1 MSENEIYKAALN
13 RFGATR
19 QIFKTFEEM
28 AELQVAISQNQTK
41 GIGNYNDIAEEIA
54 DVRIMLEQMLILF
67 DCRGLSDRYR
77 REKVARLEKAV
88 ER

>member
-1 MSENEIYKAALN
+1 MSENEIYKAALSK
-13 RFGATR
+13 FGATK

-28 AELQVAISQNQTK
+28 AELQVAIGQNQTK

>member
-1 MSENEIYKAALN
+1 
-13 RFGATR
+13 
-19 QIFKTFEEM
+19 M

-41 GIGNYNDIAEEIA
+41 CIGNYNEIAEEIA

-77 REKVARLEKAV
+77 REKVARLEKVV

>member
-13 RFGATR
+13 KFGATK
-19 QIFKTFEEM
+19 QIFKTF
-28 AELQVAISQNQTK
+28 
-41 GIGNYNDIAEEIA
+41 EEIA

>member
-13 RFGATR
+13 KLGATK

-41 GIGNYNDIAEEIA
+41 GIGNYNEIAEEIA

-67 DCRGLSDRYR
+67 DCRGLSDRYK
-77 REKVARLEKAV
+77 REKIARLERMI